1 MPPHAA
7 PSKHEHIALSI
18 HCYTSISLYK
28 RSVFQVLRC
37 STVVS
42 LSAPLVLMRRRGS
55 FTHVMYELCAL
66 GDVAGSRVWRVQ
78 RSDA

>member
-7 PSKHEHIALSI
+7 PSKHEHIALAILHTYS
-18 HCYTSISLYK
+18 TSLYK
-28 RSVFQVLRC
+28 RSVLQVLRC
-37 STVVS
+37 GVVAS
-42 LSAPLVLMRRRGS
+42 LSAPLVLMRRWGS

>member
-7 PSKHEHIALSI
+7 PTAHEHTALSI

-28 RSVFQVLRC
+28 RSVLQVLRC
-37 STVVS
+37 SAVAS
-42 LSAPLVLMRRRGS
+42 LSAPLVLMRLRGD
-55 FTHVMYELCAL
+55 FTHIMYELCAL
-66 GDVAGSRVWRVQ
+66 GEVAGSRVWRVQ